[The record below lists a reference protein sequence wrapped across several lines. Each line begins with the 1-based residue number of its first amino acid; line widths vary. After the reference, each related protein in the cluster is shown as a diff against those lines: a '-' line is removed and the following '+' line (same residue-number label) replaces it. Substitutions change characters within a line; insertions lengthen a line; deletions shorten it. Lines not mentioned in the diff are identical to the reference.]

1 MWRWESLR
9 FIPTTFHC
17 GRGMYHINLH
27 ILPLSLILRK
37 KRKNSKLSTFIIHT
51 SRHSISCLI
60 ELHFY
65 KLDIQ
70 SPFSQFWKGIKKTL
84 IIDMEIVFE
93 MLYLSKKKEEEV
105 NLWLKLEF
113 YGVCASGEKN
123 MQLCLG
129 WKGVFVFVFN

>member
-105 NLWLKLEF
+105 NLWLKIRILWSM
-113 YGVCASGEKN
+113 C
-123 MQLCLG
+123 MG
-129 WKGVFVFVFN
+129 WKKHAIVFGVKGGFCFCI